1 LTIVVNFFAGAGGGK
16 STLSADIFSRLKKL
30 NVETELALEF
40 AKDLVWE
47 ENESLKNQIY
57 VFGNQLQRIERV
69 NNKVDVIVTD
79 SPLLLS
85 IIFRPNHIPKTLDK
99 LVLETFNSY
108 NNVNYF
114 IERSH
119 QYNPNGRL
127 EKTVEEAII
136 KDNQIKQLLV
146 NNNIQYESVLSN
158 EECINNIVNDIVKIL
173 KGVD

>member
-1 LTIVVNFFAGAGGGK
+1 
-16 STLSADIFSRLKKL
+16 
-30 NVETELALEF
+30 
-40 AKDLVWE
+40 
-47 ENESLKNQIY
+47 
-57 VFGNQLQRIERV
+57 VFGNQLHRIERLI
-69 NNKVDVIVTD
+69 NKVDVIITD

-136 KDNQIKQLLV
+136 KDNQIKQLLI
-146 NNNIQYESVLSN
+146 NNNIQYESILSN